1 MTPTRTVLLL
11 ALLASVAY
19 VGAQTPPSDLHQVGD
34 HWTPWEPPTSF
45 PEGAEVYTI
54 VPGDTFWDL
63 SRRVLGDPYLWPQIW
78 ERNRYVLDAHWIY
91 PGDPLLLGLS
101 VAEPEESNPVEL
113 TDNDDSGGEPEE
125 EMEAEEDDNVAVSSA
140 PYPFRQLG
148 TADDI
153 YCSGYLGKTDEVF
166 PVELKGSEYEQ
177 LVPRVK
183 AGQRQRIH
191 ARFGSTD
198 TVKYGLFVGDIV
210 YLGEGADA
218 GLLPGDVLV
227 SVQPQLLVR
236 HPISN
241 KPVGRFYHY
250 EGRVLV
256 LSVQGEDAIGEI
268 TQSCA
273 PMHVGSRLKR
283 FTPEPVPS
291 ERKGPMRPS
300 TEPVSG
306 DSLEGAAT
314 IVHARDGVVTVAQD
328 HVVFIDRGEEDNL
341 VPGDIMTVFRVPVG
355 DAPAVVL
362 GEIAILSVR
371 SETSVA
377 KIVSTRHPIYVGDVA
392 LLE

>member
-63 SRRVLGDPYLWPQIW
+63 SQRFLGDPYLWPQIW

-101 VAEPEESNPVEL
+101 VAEPEESTPVEL

-125 EMEAEEDDNVAVSSA
+125 EMEAEEDDSVAVSTA

-153 YCSGYLGKTDEVF
+153 YCSGYIGKTDEVF

-183 AGQRQRIH
+183 AGQRQRIN

-198 TVKYGLFVGDIV
+198 TVKYGLSFGDIV

-241 KPVGRFYHY
+241 KPVGRFYYY
-250 EGRVLV
+250 EGRVL
-256 LSVQGEDAIGEI
+256 LGFKGSSQRCLGEQSVQ
-268 TQSCA
+268 T
-273 PMHVGSRLKR
+273 HRRLR
-283 FTPEPVPS
+283 QGF
-291 ERKGPMRPS
+291 
-300 TEPVSG
+300 
-306 DSLEGAAT
+306 
-314 IVHARDGVVTVAQD
+314 
-328 HVVFIDRGEEDNL
+328 
-341 VPGDIMTVFRVPVG
+341 
-355 DAPAVVL
+355 
-362 GEIAILSVR
+362 
-371 SETSVA
+371 
-377 KIVSTRHPIYVGDVA
+377 
-392 LLE
+392 